1 MFYPNMYK
9 RNIFDINY
17 ELLKE
22 KGVKLLAFDLDN
34 TLVLI
39 DQENPSKE
47 LISLITKLKKDFII
61 VINSNNKEKRVSV
74 HGTNLDCDYV
84 AKSLKPT
91 THGLKKIKKK
101 YNLKNNEICVIGD
114 QLITDIYSGNKF
126 KSYTVLVNPL
136 GKKDLKI
143 TSFNRFLENIVFK
156 HYKRKNIMERNKY
169 YE

>member
-74 HGTNLDCDYV
+74 HGTNLDCDYI

-136 GKKDLKI
+136 GTKDLKI